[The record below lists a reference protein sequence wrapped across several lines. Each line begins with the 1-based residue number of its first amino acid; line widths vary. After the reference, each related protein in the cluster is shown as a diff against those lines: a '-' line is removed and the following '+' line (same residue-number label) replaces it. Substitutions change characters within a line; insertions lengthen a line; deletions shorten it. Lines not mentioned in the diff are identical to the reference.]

1 MFVFENLESLDD
13 RGMQV
18 LLREIDSNVLMVA
31 LKGASP
37 GMKTLVFKNMSKRA
51 AELLESDMDAMG
63 PVKISEV
70 EEGQKEI
77 VAAARKLAEAGTI
90 ALGKSSDEFV

>member
-1 MFVFENLESLDD
+1 M
-13 RGMQV
+13 
-18 LLREIDSNVLMVA
+18 
-31 LKGASP
+31 
-37 GMKTLVFKNMSKRA
+37 
-51 AELLESDMDAMG
+51 LESDMDAMG